1 MFDETT
7 DLPIDQ
13 ENYQAPYQGYYQLL
27 DQNDPP
33 KTPSQCPDVLYV
45 LIEEGS
51 YSKYASRFVRVFKT
65 KISAEAAKEEYAIK
79 FPSNV
84 FFIYPRMLEE

>member
-1 MFDETT
+1 MFDEVS

-13 ENYQAPYQGYYQLL
+13 EKDQESHQGYYQLL
-27 DQNDPP
+27 DPVPP
-33 KTPSQCPDVLYV
+33 KPPTHYPDVLYV

-65 KISAEAAKEEYAIK
+65 KETAQAAKAEYAFK

-84 FFIYPRMLEE
+84 FMIYPRMLEE